1 MTLKELQQLARE
13 RSVKPGKLGKA
24 ELVRTMQR
32 VEGSTPC
39 FETGQLTSCGQDSCL
54 WRGDC
59 C

>member
-13 RSVKPGKLGKA
+13 RGVKPGRLAKA

-32 VEGSTPC
+32 EEGSTPC
-39 FETGQLTSCGQDSCL
+39 FETGQAASCGQDGCL